1 MTIRHIYDILLS
13 REKSWSERGAPFRAL
28 SRRNPID
35 KGKPFE
41 RMGHKALEPNSP
53 EGLMV
58 VSCQKGDIKALEFKP
73 ILQWKNRFFYC
84 FDCALK
90 GHRCFSEERRGK

>member
-1 MTIRHIYDILLS
+1 LTVSHIYDILLS
-13 REKSWSERGAPFRAL
+13 RDKDGKTKY
-28 SRRNPID
+28 PID

-58 VSCQKGDIKALEFKP
+58 VSCQKGNGRGFKAKP
-73 ILQWKNRFFYC
+73 ILRKENRLFLLF
-84 FDCALK
+84 
-90 GHRCFSEERRGK
+90 

>member
-1 MTIRHIYDILLS
+1 MTSCHIYDILLS
-13 REKSWSERGAPFRAL
+13 RDKSGKTK
-28 SRRNPID
+28 NPID